1 LGGGFQVDKNE
12 QGYRVDRV
20 FGGRASRLEVYL
32 LAALLFVI
40 AAGGVGG
47 AIVVASNDSAENATV
62 LPSEEI
68 LESAT
73 NTLPTTTPLES
84 PTTLPPTTLPPTT
97 QPSTRSLQPQTAQD
111 ASQLSSAEVAELQ
124 RQAQEA
130 LAEQARRDEYLNP
143 LRIEGCGTPPYP
155 QTQSGWD
162 GVPIN
167 TSGDKSMYYTGPAL
181 HGDLERLGHEISRV
195 AGLGC
200 VSVGLGE
207 AREGDYKTISWGNEG
222 LFTREQVAIA
232 IRKLGATPIPN
243 PPCHPLCF

>member
-1 LGGGFQVDKNE
+1 MDKNE
-12 QGYRVDRV
+12 QRYRVDKV

-47 AIVVASNDSAENATV
+47 AIVVASNDSAENATA

-73 NTLPTTTPLES
+73 NTLPTTTSLES
-84 PTTLPPTTLPPTT
+84 PTTLPPTT

-124 RQAQEA
+124 RQAQVA
-130 LAEQARRDEYLNP
+130 LAEQARRDEYLNS
-143 LRIEGCGTPPYP
+143 LRIDGCGTPPYP

-167 TSGDKSMYYTGPAL
+167 TSGEKSMYYTGAL
-181 HGDLERLGHEISRV
+181 LGDLERLGHQISRV

-200 VSVGLGE
+200 VSVGLGG
-207 AREGDYKTISWGNEG
+207 AWGGDYKTISWGNEG

-232 IRKLGATPIPN
+232 IRQLGATPIPN